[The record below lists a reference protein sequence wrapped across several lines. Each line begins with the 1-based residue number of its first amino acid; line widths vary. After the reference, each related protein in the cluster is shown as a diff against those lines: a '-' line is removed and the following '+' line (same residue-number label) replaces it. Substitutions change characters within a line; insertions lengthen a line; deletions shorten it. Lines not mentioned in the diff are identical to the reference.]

1 MEQSVLEKAEKIDQ
15 CLAKRVRD
23 IRKQASLSQEKL
35 AAISGVSYGSIK
47 RFESSGQISL
57 LSLTKI
63 ALALGMDDE
72 LAHLFVQMIYRDE
85 DDTISEITDCG

>member
-1 MEQSVLEKAEKIDQ
+1 MEQSVLEMAEKINQ
-15 CLAKRVRD
+15 SLARRVRD
-23 IRKQASLSQEKL
+23 IRKKSSLSQEKL

-63 ALALGMDDE
+63 ALALGIDDE
-72 LAHLFVQMIYRDE
+72 LAHLFAQISYRDE
-85 DDTISEITDCG
+85 DNTISEITDCE